1 LTVDKFSCQR
11 RQSIIL
17 TLGPAVF
24 DRHIPALDEAGF
36 AQTLAERGHHRGVSA
51 RRFAVEPSDHRHRR
65 LLRLRRKRPRGRRAA
80 EQRYELA
87 PFHSITSSAISRRRA
102 RERSAARLSRA
113 RGGDSS
119 VCAML
124 LLIAAI
130 GTTRMAC
137 DEGRQAFTPP
147 RGPFSLHP

>member
-1 LTVDKFSCQR
+1 M
-11 RQSIIL
+11 
-17 TLGPAVF
+17 
-24 DRHIPALDEAGF
+24 
-36 AQTLAERGHHRGVSA
+36 
-51 RRFAVEPSDHRHRR
+51 
-65 LLRLRRKRPRGRRAA
+65 
-80 EQRYELA
+80 A
-87 PFHSITSSAISRRRA
+87 PFPGDSSKHQFGTSMPHGGHPPHHSITSLAISRRRA

-113 RGGDSS
+113 RGGDFS

-147 RGPFSLHP
+147 RGPFSLNPLVAPVPVGSAARLAAARVLVLLQLLGGQQRVELAQSAVQAVE